1 MNQLESIRSIQSFTD
16 RYLFVMIGVL
26 VLFVTVIGVMKK
38 PTGKGSGRLATTWEI
53 LRHLGNWARFPL
65 SVYAVVMIYAAL
77 LAIVFGWRAYQV
89 GSAAFSPPD
98 QLVVIF
104 AGSMVGALFIYGLLL
119 ELFFN
124 KADKNRF
131 ILGKKSVILPVTLS
145 LAEKDRFEH
154 IRIQGRA
161 GTGKTDGLMFPQLIE
176 DASGNCSA
184 VVLDVKSPE
193 AFKTIGGAW
202 TAKGKK
208 VILFDPYHPDCPGF
222 EPLAAASDL
231 ALDQIVQAVYGKPN
245 TDANDTSIWFDSQ
258 ERRTFKGLCKLVRGY
273 QDPRQRSL
281 PMVYQLAL
289 GGVPALEAAV
299 TYCRDP
305 ALQSEFP
312 NAFQNKLRLA
322 DILSGILN
330 KLDLFS
336 DQSIAAAFSRSDL
349 DLGILFREPT
359 LLIIASPHSN
369 PKARLA
375 ASLLLRAIMLKVY
388 EQPVRTKKDGL
399 PLFVYL
405 DEFYALHLPD
415 LADFANTAR
424 SARVGIVTYLQ
435 AEGQLT
441 RYKLHEVV
449 SIAVNTKT
457 EVCLQGCDLITCKRI
472 SDLSGTCLVP
482 DKRVARSFGRG
493 NVTTTAYLEK
503 QLLTVDKIHNM
514 PRGWGLLHIGG
525 LRLVWVKLVS
535 SYEDWA
541 FKRRRGLP
549 VVAYRPNPEPLTPP
563 SYKDLDLPPP
573 DMSPPSSPSP
583 VAPAGPSGGEIV
595 GW

>member
-1 MNQLESIRSIQSFTD
+1 MNPLEPIRNVQSFTD
-16 RYLFVMIGVL
+16 RYLFLIVGFL
-26 VLFVTVIGVMKK
+26 VLFVLVAGAKKK
-38 PTGKGSGRLATTWEI
+38 PKGKGTGRLATPWEI

-65 SVYAVVMIYAAL
+65 SVYAVVMIYAGL
-77 LAIVFGWRAYQV
+77 LTIVFSWRFYRV
-89 GSAAFSPPD
+89 GLSAFAHPD
-98 QLVVIF
+98 QMIIIF
-104 AGSMVGALFIYGLLL
+104 TGSMVGVLFLYGLLL
-119 ELFFN
+119 EFFFN
-124 KADKNRF
+124 ELDKNRF
-131 ILGKKSVILPVTLS
+131 ILGRKRIILPVTLS
-145 LAEKDRFEH
+145 LPEKDRFEH

-161 GTGKTDGLMFPQLIE
+161 GTGKTDGFMFPQLIE

-202 TAKGKK
+202 SAKGKK

-222 EPLAAASDL
+222 EPLAAASDQTL
-231 ALDQIVQAVYGKPN
+231 AQIEEAVYGKRN
-245 TDANDTSIWFDSQ
+245 TDANDTSIWFDLQ
-258 ERRTFKGLCKLVRGY
+258 ERRLFRMMCELVKGY
-273 QDPRQRSL
+273 QDPKQCSL

-289 GGVPALEAAV
+289 RGVPALEAAV

-312 NAFQNKLRLA
+312 NAFQNKQRLS

-336 DQSIAAAFSRSDL
+336 DQMIAAAFSRSDL

-375 ASLLLRAIMLKVY
+375 ASLLLRAMMLKVY
-388 EQPVRTKKDGL
+388 ERPVRTREDGL

-435 AEGQLT
+435 AEGQMT
-441 RYKLHEVV
+441 RYKPHEVV

-457 EVCLQGCDLITCKRI
+457 EICLQGCDLITCDRI
-472 SDLSGTCLVP
+472 SDLSGKCLVP
-482 DKRVARSFGRG
+482 DKRVARSFRGGR
-493 NVTTTAYLEK
+493 VTTTAYLEK
-503 QLLTVDKIHNM
+503 QVLTVDEIYNM
-514 PRGWGLLHIGG
+514 PLGAALLHIGG
-525 LRLVWVKLVS
+525 LRPIWVKLVS
-535 SYEDWA
+535 SYRDWV

-549 VVAYRPNPEPLTPP
+549 VEAYRPNREPLTPP
-563 SYKDLDLPPP
+563 SYKDLDLPGP
-573 DMSPPSSPSP
+573 DIFPSSNPSP
-583 VAPAGPSGGEIV
+583 MPPGAPGGGEIV